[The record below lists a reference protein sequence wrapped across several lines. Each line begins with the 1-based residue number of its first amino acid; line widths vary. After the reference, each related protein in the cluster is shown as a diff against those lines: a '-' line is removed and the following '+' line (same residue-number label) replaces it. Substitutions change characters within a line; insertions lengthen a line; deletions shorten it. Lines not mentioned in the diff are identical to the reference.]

1 MKKPTYRIEKIV
13 TTPNECYFQVI
24 ESSGV
29 KVILSKERDKKAKY
43 YISVWGDDDIGMCI
57 YVNDFDEAKKIYD
70 SIKDGIS
77 KKSLLEMSF
86 EQW

>member
-1 MKKPTYRIEKIV
+1 MKKPKYIIQKIV
-13 TTPNECYFQVI
+13 TTTDECYFQVI

-29 KVILSKERDKKAKY
+29 KVSLSKERIKGSEY
-43 YISVWGDDDIGMCI
+43 YISVWGDDDTGMCMLI
-57 YVNDFDEAKKIYD
+57 SDFDEAKKIYD

-77 KKSLLEMSF
+77 KKRLLEIGF